1 MKLIQTRRLCSSII
15 LFLGMLLAAPALAQ
29 TDRHVDADTGNDSGN
44 SCTNAAS
51 PCATIGHALSQ
62 STAGDRILAAAGI
75 YTEILII
82 DRDIEIVGEASETTI
97 IQAAAAPSTAS
108 QRVITMQ
115 SGRKLELRYLTIRH
129 GYAAATLAPGS
140 LGGGI
145 YLDGGDLELEHVVLT
160 ANRSASH
167 GGAIY
172 NAAGSVDM
180 RHADL
185 TGNWAQRLD
194 GSRGRGGAVYN
205 ADGATLTALNS
216 FFRGNDA
223 GQGGAIYS
231 FGSDIT
237 LTLTNVALTGNFS
250 TNFGGAIMDVSG
262 APVMTNVV
270 FSANRTEGL
279 GGGLYTQSSSSPPAI
294 RNSVFWNNQDDTGVG
309 TRSAS
314 LALGVTKPAI
324 SHSLVQGCGA
334 SGGGWNID
342 CGTDDGGNRPSQ
354 NPNFIEAVS
363 PASAPTSQG
372 YFRQST
378 GSPLIGWGNNSYIAG
393 VDSDLDGWA
402 RIVDGVVDLGPYE
415 FGSDGLFRDRFEQ

>member
-1 MKLIQTRRLCSSII
+1 MNLTQSFHFRSAGI
-15 LFLGMLLAAPALAQ
+15 LFLGMLLATPAMAQ
-29 TDRHVDADTGNDSGN
+29 TNRHVDADTGNDSGN
-44 SCTNAAS
+44 NCTNSAS
-51 PCATIGHALSQ
+51 PCATIAHALGQ

-75 YTEILII
+75 YTESLDI
-82 DRDIEIVGEASETTI
+82 DRDIEILGEASETTV
-97 IQAAAAPSTAS
+97 IQAAAEPNTAS
-108 QRVITMQ
+108 QRVITVQ
-115 SGRKLELRYLTIRH
+115 SGRKLELRHLTIRH
-129 GYAAATLAPGS
+129 GYASATGSPGS

-145 YLDGGDLELEHVVLT
+145 YLDAGELELEHVVLT

-172 NAAGSVDM
+172 NAAGSLHM

-185 TGNWAQRLD
+185 TGNWSQRLD

-216 FFRGNDA
+216 FFRGNEA

-279 GGGLYTQSSSSPPAI
+279 GGGLYTQSSSSPPSI

-334 SGGGWNID
+334 SGGSWNNE
-342 CGTDDGGNRPSQ
+342 CGTDSGGNRPSQ
-354 NPNFIEAVS
+354 NPNFIAAVS
-363 PASAPTSQG
+363 PAGAPTSQG
-372 YFRQST
+372 YFRQNT
-378 GSPLIGWGNNSYIAG
+378 GSPLIGRGNNSYIAG
-393 VDSDLDGWA
+393 VTTDLDGWA
-402 RIVDGVVDLGPYE
+402 RIIDGVVDLGPYE
-415 FGSDGLFRDRFEQ
+415 FGNDVLLRDRFEP